1 MQQLRVILKVS
12 LVLLLCLISLSIPID
27 GFAAASKE
35 AVSSHW
41 GFSKE
46 IRLESK
52 AAYQHFYLDN
62 EVYGQAAV
70 DLRDL
75 RIMNGSG
82 EFIPFYIDSEAEAIE
97 ESVVSYTSSLMGTAR
112 KGRDTLFDYKII
124 PIRENTDI
132 QGNTLV
138 FDLPEEAFLKHVQ
151 VFGSYDGNTWEL
163 LKKSDLYST
172 DGLNQNR
179 IELEATYKFS
189 HFRLLVKDNIE
200 NLNFG
205 KLQLLHNNRELR
217 MRSYLRLQTP
227 NYEMKQEGNRTE
239 IHIQNKDH
247 LKVSKITLQSSGN
260 FTRSYELLDDSG
272 KVIGTKG
279 STELYRM
286 DFKDARIEATEIVPS
301 TVVTSSFK
309 IIIYNHDDAPI
320 KISGISAE
328 YVVDKLV
335 FAESG
340 AGPYQ
345 LLYGN
350 VEASTP
356 QYDISNFKD
365 LIEAGD
371 VGLATLGA
379 ENPVLKEITSAKS
392 NRFFSKMGFNA
403 VIIVVSLLLIII
415 LARKMKAH

>member
-1 MQQLRVILKVS
+1 MQRLRVILKVS

-27 GFAAASKE
+27 GFAAAKE
-35 AVSSHW
+35 PGSTSW
-41 GFSKE
+41 RFSKQIE
-46 IRLESK
+46 LESK

-97 ESVVSYTSSLMGTAR
+97 ESVVSYTSSLVRTAR

-217 MRSYLRLQTP
+217 MTSYLRLQTP
-227 NYEMKQEGNRTE
+227 NYEIKQEGNRTE
-239 IHIQNKDH
+239 INVHNKDH
-247 LKVSKITLQSSGN
+247 LKVSKIILQSSGN

-272 KVIGTKG
+272 KGIGTKG
-279 STELYRM
+279 SGELYRM
-286 DFKDARIEATEIVPS
+286 DFKDARIEAADIVPS

-320 KISGISAE
+320 KISGINTE
-328 YVVDKLV
+328 YLVDKLV

-345 LLYGN
+345 LRYGN

-379 ENPVLKEITSAKS
+379 ENTVLKEITSAKS
-392 NRFFSKMGFNA
+392 NGFFNKMGFNA

-415 LARKMKAH
+415 LARKMKAQ